1 MRNQLDKAIRR
12 VTAARHAE
20 QRRAAVLMIPALL
33 TILFVSWQLHQ
44 VGTAMTDDEYSCGYE
59 EHVHS
64 DTCYTEV
71 LICGYEEEAPEPPAD
86 LAEDEAPEPP
96 ADSAEDETPEPPADP
111 AEDEALESPA
121 DSAEDE
127 APESPADSAEEAEE
141 EEEEEDGDA
150 APAGHSHTADCY
162 QKVLTCTVPEHTH
175 TLECLADLTADVESP
190 ADWDGQSAG
199 VSSFWSDAMTEIA
212 QRQLGYTESA
222 RNFTVDMA
230 MGEAPAQ
237 THHYTRYGDWY
248 GNPYGNWDV
257 MFVAFCQHYAGIP
270 ENVIPQCASLLQL
283 RTELGNTHP
292 EYITPGGSAAVPGDI
307 VIYRNTN
314 GEETIGIVTA
324 YDGANLTV
332 VSGAVNGAVATV
344 TVADAAASD
353 TIRVLDA
360 YRAYTQ
366 TGAPDESAP
375 DESAPDESAPDES
388 APDESAPAESAP
400 DESAPDESESNE
412 PAPDG
417 SEEFSLDADAIL
429 ARDGAVAYIVWQQPD
444 SLMLA
449 AEGDDTPAAA
459 AASPEYDS
467 SENLKLD
474 NLLTSTDISINQ
486 NGTWTPLDESA
497 PIKDGTEVQVE
508 ILYSVPANAF
518 KNAQHIATYTLPKGV
533 YPTRNQTGNI
543 TDSTGK
549 KIGTFTLTENS
560 PTVTF
565 YFDADETN
573 HAFDGTFDFTTTINY
588 AEISDSGK
596 IQLGT
601 KIYTIVPE
609 YSLKAEKSHTL
620 SADKSK
626 VSYTV
631 TVNAPNGTNHQSVTI
646 TDQMAAENT
655 ASGSYEKD
663 SIKINEKP
671 LSEYTGATITYS
683 TDGKGFT
690 ITGLP
695 ALGYNQS
702 YTLTYDVAV
711 DAVTGEDGSGTLVNT
726 AKGTADTL
734 QSNEAKDTVTVQ
746 ESSISKTG
754 TYDAA
759 AHRINWVITVKNPGG
774 DLAGYTVTDTPNPS
788 LDIVGDVTLKSS
800 DGAVDTTIK
809 GREFL
814 IGGYT
819 FPANST
825 AASYTFTY
833 QTLAPDPENGTV
845 SATNQATLEKNAL
858 RYTATA
864 VVSTGVGKVDIRKYP
879 GTVKPLENGDQQ
891 VMWNIT
897 GTIPA
902 GVNSFKI
909 VDNIRAPLYGVRPQL
924 EAAIKSTLRL
934 TMEDGTTLTWQQAE
948 DRGIQIQLF
957 FFSNGSDNW
966 SDPDD
971 GNPVSDDTTEVH
983 RIRLQFSRT
992 GSEKLRILRCTISDI
1007 PTVAKTSDMANN
1019 TTKNFVNRAEIH
1031 SDTAESQGWNGTY
1044 KYTKAG
1050 SITKE
1055 TSGSSGGEY
1064 QQNNSTDY
1072 TPNKVVWYQI
1082 RLNLGDNVAMDQPLT
1097 VVDKIPDGMKLATDS
1112 NFLKDYMI
1120 AADLDTNSGSKFTGQ
1135 IYEWDANIYS
1145 LMFGSNTYW
1154 SIDASAPGQLT
1165 IQVLPI
1171 TLQSLIDKDK
1181 TSNHTV
1187 EIRYALRLDD
1197 AAWDDRAQEK
1207 KIYTNTATWNGASIS
1222 SSMTITRP
1230 KKEPLEKTG
1239 SYDETTHQANYTL
1252 YVNPQAEDL
1261 APDSNTLELTD
1272 TMKSEYF
1279 GKTGMELMLDSIKV
1293 YEYLLKNGEWVK
1305 GEEVTDGVRVEKL
1318 EETPSTRQ
1326 YKFILPD
1333 AKALVL
1339 EYSYKMNPGGLA
1351 DDDKKVTNTAALAG
1365 QTAVSNQVAV
1375 KRDSASATVNNAV
1388 LTVTKTDSASN
1399 VAITASQADFKL
1411 HHYNRASGNWEPL
1424 GTRQTGANGSFDL
1437 TFAQSPAA
1445 GSAQLITGDLYK
1457 LVETK
1462 SPKGYALN
1470 GTPHYFIWND
1480 KATDDTQK
1488 EAALADA
1495 AGSPAPDELTT
1506 KDIHFLGVNGNRG
1519 TMAIP
1524 NTQNILT
1531 LHKIWYG
1538 LQNDT
1543 IDAPVD
1549 EIQVQLYR
1557 YPADKIKASAKPVGD
1572 PITLTKKNGWTEKIT
1587 LEDGYFYYVEEL
1599 GTDTGALIFYEVNY
1613 SENNESGVIGGGTIT
1628 ITNKQKP
1635 SYELPS
1641 TGGIGTTLFYVIGG
1655 GLMAVAAV
1663 LLVTK
1668 KRMNNK

>member
-20 QRRAAVLMIPALL
+20 QRRAAVLVIPALL

-59 EHVHS
+59 EHIHS

-86 LAEDEAPEPP
+86 LAEDEAPETP
-96 ADSAEDETPEPPADP
+96 ADLAEDETP
-111 AEDEALESPA
+111 ESPA

-127 APESPADSAEEAEE
+127 APPPPADSAEDEVPEPPADSAEEG
-141 EEEEEDGDA
+141 GDA
-150 APAGHSHTADCY
+150 APTGHSHTADCY

-175 TLECLADLTADVESP
+175 TLECLADLTADVEAP
-190 ADWDGQSAG
+190 ADWDEQSNG

-222 RNFTVDMA
+222 KNFTVDKTL
-230 MGEAPAQ
+230 AQ

-248 GNPYGNWDV
+248 SNPYGNWDV

-270 ENVIPQCASLLQL
+270 EDIIPQCASLLQL

-292 EYITPGGSAAVPGDI
+292 EYITPGGSAAAPGDI
-307 VIYRNTN
+307 VLYTN
-314 GEETIGIVTA
+314 AAGGETIGIVTA
-324 YDGANLTV
+324 CDGASLTV
-332 VSGAVNGAVATV
+332 VSGAVNGTVATV
-344 TVADAAASD
+344 TVANAAVSD

-366 TGAPDESAP
+366 TGAPDESVSTEPAP
-375 DESAPDESAPDES
+375 DK
-388 APDESAPAESAP
+388 
-400 DESAPDESESNE
+400 SESNE
-412 PAPDG
+412 SASDR

-449 AEGDDTPAAA
+449 AEGNDTLAAA
-459 AASPEYDS
+459 AAAPEHDKNG
-467 SENLKLD
+467 NLKLD

-486 NGTWTPLDESA
+486 NGTWTPLEQSA
-497 PIKDGTEVQVE
+497 PIKDGTEVQVG
-508 ILYSVPANAF
+508 IVYSVPANAF
-518 KNAQHIATYTLPKGV
+518 QNGKYTATYTLPAGV
-533 YPTRNQTGNI
+533 YPKKDLTGDI
-543 TDSTGK
+543 TDSTEK
-549 KIGTFTLTENS
+549 KIGTFTLTAKS

-565 YFDADETN
+565 YFDAKETSQ
-573 HAFDGTFDFTTTINY
+573 AFTGTFNFTTMIDY
-588 AEISDSGK
+588 AETSGSGK

-601 KIYTIVPE
+601 KTYTIEPK
-609 YSLKAEKSHTL
+609 YPLNAEKSHTL
-620 SADKSK
+620 SADKRK

-631 TVNAPNGTNHQSVTI
+631 TVNAPNGTNNQSVTI

-655 ASGSYEKD
+655 ASGSYDKD
-663 SIKINEKP
+663 SIKINGQP
-671 LSEYTGATITYS
+671 LSSYPDATITYN

-695 ALGYNQS
+695 ALKYNES
-702 YTLTYDVAV
+702 YKLTYDVNV
-711 DAVTGEDGSGTLVNT
+711 DAVTGADGSGTLVNT
-726 AKGTADTL
+726 AKGTTETL
-734 QSNEAKDTVTVQ
+734 RSNEAKDIVTVR
-746 ESSISKTG
+746 ESSITKTG

-759 AHRINWVITVKNPGG
+759 ARRINWAITVKNPGG
-774 DLAGYTVTDTPNPS
+774 DLAGYTVTDKQVTQ
-788 LDIVGDVTLKSS
+788 LDIVGDVTLESS
-800 DGAVDTTIK
+800 DGTVAKTIS
-809 GREFL
+809 GQEFL
-814 IGGYT
+814 TNGYT
-819 FPANST
+819 FPENST
-825 AASYTFTY
+825 ADSYTFTY
-833 QTLAPDPENGTV
+833 QTAAPDPENGTV
-845 SATNQATLEKNAL
+845 SATNQATLKKDEL

-864 VVSTGVGKVDIRKYP
+864 NVSTGVGEPNIRKDL
-879 GTVKPLENGDQQ
+879 GTVTPLENGDQK

-897 GTIPA
+897 GTVPA

-909 VDNIRAPLYGVRPQL
+909 VDNIRNPLYGVKSQL
-924 EAAIKSTLRL
+924 ETAIQNSLRL
-934 TMEDGTTLTWQQAE
+934 TMEDGTTLTWKQAV
-948 DRGIQIQLF
+948 DQGIQIQLF
-957 FFSNGSDNW
+957 LYSNGSNDW
-966 SDPDD
+966 DDPNN
-971 GNPVSDDTTEVH
+971 GSPVSDDTAEVH

-992 GSEKLRILRCTISDI
+992 DGEKLRISRCTISDI
-1007 PTVAKTSDMANN
+1007 PTVAKTSAMANN
-1019 TTKNFVNRAEIH
+1019 TTQLFVNRAEIH
-1031 SDTAESQGWNGTY
+1031 TNNAGKQGWNGIY
-1044 KYTKAG
+1044 KYAKTG

-1055 TSGSSGGEY
+1055 ASSSSGDGY
-1064 QQNNSTDY
+1064 QQTNSTTY
-1072 TPNKVVWYQI
+1072 AKNKVIWYCI
-1082 RLNLGDNVAMDQPLT
+1082 KLNLGSGDVDKSQTLT
-1097 VVDKIPDGMKLATDS
+1097 VVDKIPDGMKLATDD

-1120 AADLDTNSGSKFTGQ
+1120 AVDLDTKPGNKYTGQ
-1135 IYEWDANIYS
+1135 IQKRNANTYS
-1145 LMFGSNTYW
+1145 LILLGKTYW
-1154 SIDASAPGQLT
+1154 SIDTSVAGQLT
-1165 IQVLPI
+1165 IQVLPD
-1171 TLQSLIDKDK
+1171 TLQDLIDRDK
-1181 TSNHTV
+1181 KTDHIV

-1197 AAWDDRAQEK
+1197 AAWDERGREEK
-1207 KIYTNTATWNGASIS
+1207 TYTNTATWNGASIS

-1230 KKEPLEKTG
+1230 KKKSLEKTG

-1261 APDSNTLELTD
+1261 APDSDTLELTD
-1272 TMKSEYF
+1272 TMESEYF

-1305 GEEVTDGVRVEKL
+1305 GKEIPNGVSIEKVK
-1318 EETPSTRQ
+1318 ETASTRK

-1339 EYSYKMNPGGLA
+1339 EYSYKMNPGNLA
-1351 DDDKKVTNTAALAG
+1351 NDMPVTNTAALAG
-1365 QTAVSNQVAV
+1365 KTPVNNQVSV

-1388 LTVTKTDSASN
+1388 LTVSKTDSATN
-1399 VAITASQADFKL
+1399 VAITASPATFEIF
-1411 HHYNRASGNWEPL
+1411 HYNKTDSQWKSI
-1424 GTRQTGANGSFDL
+1424 GTRQTGTNGSFDL

-1445 GSAQLITGDLYK
+1445 GSAQLITGDLYQ

-1462 SPKGYALN
+1462 PPTGYALN
-1470 GTPHYFIWND
+1470 ATPHYFIWNAT
-1480 KATDDTQK
+1480 ATDDPK
-1488 EAALADA
+1488 KAEALTDA
-1495 AGSPAPDELTT
+1495 AGNPAPDKLTT
-1506 KDIHFLGVNGNRG
+1506 KDIHFWGVNGNRT

-1524 NTQNILT
+1524 NQQNILT
-1531 LHKIWYG
+1531 LRKIWYD
-1538 LQNDT
+1538 LENDA
-1543 IDAPVD
+1543 IEAPVD

-1557 YPADKIKASAKPVGD
+1557 YPATSLKINAEPVGD
-1572 PITLTKKNGWTEKIT
+1572 PITLRKDDGWTEKIT
-1587 LEDGYFYYVEEL
+1587 LEDGYIYYVEEM
-1599 GTDTGALIFYEVNY
+1599 GTDTDALIFYEVNY